1 MPPQF
6 EISIKIMDKKKKDT
20 QKPSDKRPYDPCWE
34 GYKKVG
40 MKIKKGKKV
49 PNCVLDK

>member
-1 MPPQF
+1 MM
-6 EISIKIMDKKKKDT
+6 ENKKKDV
-20 QKPSDKRPYDPCWE
+20 QKPIDKKQDDPCWE

-49 PNCVLDK
+49 PNCVPEK